1 MYEEPERTV
10 KAPPTSFQEAVGG
23 PLGMAE
29 TSLPA
34 VAFVVAYT
42 ASGSDTN
49 TASIVAVGLA
59 LVLAV
64 ARIVRRQ
71 SPIYALS
78 GLVGVAFAAFVAT
91 RSGRAE
97 NFFLPGL
104 LANAAYAS
112 AFLVSLAVRRPLV
125 GVIVTKLD
133 GEDSSWREDPLR
145 VRAFVRATWV
155 WAGVFLL
162 RLLVQLPLYAA
173 GAVVALGVAKTAMGL
188 PLFGLGLWL
197 TWLLVRRHRIP
208 VSLRPDAA

>member
-1 MYEEPERTV
+1 MQPEPERTRSV
-10 KAPPTSFQEAVGG
+10 PPTDLREAVGG

-42 ASGSDTN
+42 ASGSNTN
-49 TASIVAVGLA
+49 TAAAVAVGLA
-59 LVLAV
+59 VVLSL
-64 ARIVRRQ
+64 ARLVRRE
-71 SPIYALS
+71 SPIHALS

-112 AFLVSLAVRRPLV
+112 AFLISLAVRRPLV
-125 GVIVTKLD
+125 GIIVTKLD
-133 GEDSSWREDPLR
+133 GEGDEWRSDPAR
-145 VRAFVRATWV
+145 VRAFVRATWL
-155 WAGVFLL
+155 WATLFLV
-162 RLLVQLPLYAA
+162 RLIVQLPLYFA
-173 GAVVALGVAKTAMGL
+173 GAVVALGVVKTAMSL
-188 PLFGLGLWL
+188 PLFGIGLWL

-208 VSLRPDAA
+208 APAQA

>member
-1 MYEEPERTV
+1 MAAEPES
-10 KAPPTSFQEAVGG
+10 KHDAPPKSLNEAVGG

-34 VAFVVAYT
+34 VAFVIAYT

-49 TASIVAVGLA
+49 TAAIVAVGLA
-59 LVLAV
+59 LALSL
-64 ARIVRRQ
+64 ARIVKRE

-78 GLVGVAFAAFVAT
+78 GLVGVAFAAFIAT

-104 LANAAYAS
+104 FANAAYAA
-112 AFLVSLAVRRPLV
+112 AFVISIAVRRPLV
-125 GVIVTKLD
+125 GVIVASLD
-133 GEDSSWREDPLR
+133 GEGSEWRDDPLR
-145 VRAFVRATWV
+145 VRAFVRATWL
-155 WAGVFLL
+155 WAALFGL
-162 RLLVQLPLYAA
+162 RLLVQLPLYLA

-197 TWLLVRRHRIP
+197 TWLLVRRHRVP
-208 VSLRPDAA
+208 AAPAQA

>member
-1 MYEEPERTV
+1 MDDDAQRTTAV
-10 KAPPTSFQEAVGG
+10 PPTSFQEAVGG

-42 ASGSDTN
+42 ASGSNTN

-104 LANAAYAS
+104 LANAGYAS
-112 AFLVSLAVRRPLV
+112 AFLISLAVRRPLV

-133 GEDSSWREDPLR
+133 GEDNSWRNDPLR
-145 VRAFVRATWV
+145 LRAFVRATWV

-162 RLLVQLPLYAA
+162 RLVVQLPLYLA

-208 VSLRPDAA
+208 ASLRPDAA

>member
-1 MYEEPERTV
+1 MDDTHERTT

-49 TASIVAVGLA
+49 LAAIVAVALA
-59 LVLAV
+59 LVLSV
-64 ARIVRRQ
+64 ARIARRQ
-71 SPIYALS
+71 SPMYALS

-104 LANAAYAS
+104 LANAAYAA
-112 AFLVSLAVRRPLV
+112 AFLISLAVRWPLV
-125 GVIVTKLD
+125 GIIVTKLD
-133 GEDSSWREDPLR
+133 GEDDGWRRDPLR
-145 VRAFVRATWV
+145 VRAFVRATWL

-162 RLLVQLPLYAA
+162 RLAVQLPLYLA

-208 VSLRPDAA
+208 VAPAQA